1 MSSSDEDGPILG
13 QKGQLGG
20 HEPKPTASNE
30 QMDEVYQKVNAALDL
45 ILRNKLEAHLLDC
58 SLTRFVR
65 RSFRL
70 LSLGHW
76 NTSVA
81 KSEAQDAQARCLFQ
95 SRVELAYDLP
105 LWHLMLEA

>member
-30 QMDEVYQKVNAALDL
+30 QMAEVCQKVNAALDL

-58 SLTRFVR
+58 SLTRFV
-65 RSFRL
+65 
-70 LSLGHW
+70 
-76 NTSVA
+76 
-81 KSEAQDAQARCLFQ
+81 
-95 SRVELAYDLP
+95 
-105 LWHLMLEA
+105 